1 MDSGLGEGPPTASF
15 RGERSSQEANT
26 AEAASSSM
34 VLCDLPR
41 LALELSRLEL
51 VVLVD
56 ILAALSPPARSAPLD
71 VDKQSSSLEVLVEA
85 RGASVVLHEA
95 AAFAE
100 EPGPHSYVLNLGSAS
115 LQLGGVQLGGG
126 EESVEGHPAPL
137 VTVSSGDACVHEI
150 LRPSVGDGRT
160 IPSRRGQ
167 DGTNRKIAPL
177 LFLPGH
183 TVSIYPSTED
193 LASIGFVSSMIPIRD
208 LTALIS
214 PFRLVVYEIV
224 IREIVIS

>member
-1 MDSGLGEGPPTASF
+1 MI
-15 RGERSSQEANT
+15 
-26 AEAASSSM
+26 
-34 VLCDLPR
+34 LCDLPR

-56 ILAALSPPARSAPLD
+56 ILGALSPPTDSPPARSAPLH
-71 VDKQSSSLEVLVEA
+71 VDKRSSSLVVLVEA
-85 RGASVVLHEA
+85 RGATVVLHEA

-115 LQLGGVQLGGG
+115 LRLGGG
-126 EESVEGHPAPL
+126 DEASVEGHPAPL

-150 LRPSVGDGRT
+150 VRHSVDDGDRT

-167 DGTNRKIAPL
+167 GDTNRKIAPL

-193 LASIGFVSSMIPIRD
+193 LASIGFVS
-208 LTALIS
+208 IS
-214 PFRLVVYEIV
+214 SSISVMYYAHSTYLPYETYPLS
-224 IREIVIS
+224 RRNCDKGDHFAAT